1 MIRAGHHYAATDP
14 ALFSTLA
21 HRLRVHQRKIRRLAL
36 PHPVLPDNRPSSPL
50 QPLLAVGLALPA
62 LYGLLHNALPYVL
75 PRLCA
80 RPFQRE
86 PEMISTVKFA
96 VGAAAFPLYYLL
108 RSGISGAFWG
118 WPSAFFYGLTLPTS
132 GLLALY
138 YKERILVAMPLWQQ
152 WATPKRRRAHL
163 EKLNRER
170 RALLADLDQLKERYL
185 AEALN

>member
-1 MIRAGHHYAATDP
+1 
-14 ALFSTLA
+14 LA
-21 HRLRVHQRKIRRLAL
+21 F
-36 PHPVLPDNRPSSPL
+36 
-50 QPLLAVGLALPA
+50 G
-62 LYGLLHNALPYVL
+62 
-75 PRLCA
+75 
-80 RPFQRE
+80 
-86 PEMISTVKFA
+86 
-96 VGAAAFPLYYLL
+96 
-108 RSGISGAFWG
+108 
-118 WPSAFFYGLTLPTS
+118 FFYGLTLPTS